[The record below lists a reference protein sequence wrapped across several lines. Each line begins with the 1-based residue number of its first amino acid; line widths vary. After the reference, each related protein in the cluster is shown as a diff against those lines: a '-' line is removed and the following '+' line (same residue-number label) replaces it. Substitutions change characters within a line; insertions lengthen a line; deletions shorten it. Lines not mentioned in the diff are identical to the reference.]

1 MRKKFVHTFKSA
13 IMSLP
18 PPPDL
23 GGSGVAAGFFEDD
36 LSGDASPSAGIFF
49 SFPLPP
55 AAGGQG
61 SKTTS

>member
-1 MRKKFVHTFKSA
+1 MYTFRSA

-18 PPPDL
+18 PPPDF
-23 GGSGVAAGFFEDD
+23 GGSGVDAAFFDD
-36 LSGDASPSAGIFF
+36 ALSGDASPSAGIFF